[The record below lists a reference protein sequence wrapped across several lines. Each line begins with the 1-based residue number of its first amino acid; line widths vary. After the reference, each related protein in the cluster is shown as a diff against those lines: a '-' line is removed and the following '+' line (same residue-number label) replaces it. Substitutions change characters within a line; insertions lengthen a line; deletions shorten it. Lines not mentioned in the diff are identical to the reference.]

1 MRPDRPF
8 SKDSDHRRTV
18 TENAR
23 ARANIVCF
31 QRKLGRKSGASGELR
46 FNFFLDSVSVIRQ
59 SFFGFRD
66 TYVFQIVRVTF
77 YDNPALFYLYEYDL
91 DLTVI

>member
-23 ARANIVCF
+23 ACANIVCF
-31 QRKLGRKSGASGELR
+31 QRKLGRKSRVSGELR
-46 FNFFLDSVSVIRQ
+46 FKFFLTVSLLSGRV
-59 SFFGFRD
+59 FFGFRD

-77 YDNPALFYLYEYDL
+77 YDDPTLFYLYEYDL